1 MGNTRLINTTTGLRN
16 SQFETIMSKPKLNMK
31 LIEPKANTNF
41 HIDNSPL
48 FSNTSKYYAIINEH
62 NKIVKYLYMT
72 TKHI

>member
-1 MGNTRLINTTTGLRN
+1 
-16 SQFETIMSKPKLNMK
+16 MSKPKLNMK